1 MMKSQISLIQDE
13 LQDFIPEDALD
24 SARLLHFDLAI
35 FHDFRSLAHLVSSP
49 TIESIPALKGEL
61 EEFSDMVRDV
71 TRDIKVARRK
81 REISPHDLKEIK
93 NSLQAIYL
101 KCDDCLTKFPR

>member
-1 MMKSQISLIQDE
+1 
-13 LQDFIPEDALD
+13 
-24 SARLLHFDLAI
+24 
-35 FHDFRSLAHLVSSP
+35 
-49 TIESIPALKGEL
+49 
-61 EEFSDMVRDV
+61 MVRDV